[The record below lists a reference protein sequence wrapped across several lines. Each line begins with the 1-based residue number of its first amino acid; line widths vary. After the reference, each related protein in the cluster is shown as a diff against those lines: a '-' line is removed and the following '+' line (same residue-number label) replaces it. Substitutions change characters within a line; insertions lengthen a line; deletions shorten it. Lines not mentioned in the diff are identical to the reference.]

1 MLTPTTK
8 RDFWLAADDRGTIL
22 FYGAKPQKIKGQWH
36 SLHGFLG
43 ILPEKDFPA
52 DEYQEPVH
60 KSLLSVQPT
69 APSDLDYI
77 IGGNHNRPY
86 TPKKTHS
93 WGM

>member
-52 DEYQEPVH
+52 AEYQEPVH
-60 KSLLSVQPT
+60 KSLLSVRPLM
-69 APSDLDYI
+69 PRERYI
-77 IGGNHNRPY
+77 EDGPAVASP
-86 TPKKTHS
+86 TPKKLNT

>member
-52 DEYQEPVH
+52 AEYQEPVH
-60 KSLLSVQPT
+60 KSLLSVRPAAPT
-69 APSDLDYI
+69 DIDCV
-77 IGGNHNRPY
+77 IGGAFDRVN
-86 TPKKTHS
+86 TSKKLNT